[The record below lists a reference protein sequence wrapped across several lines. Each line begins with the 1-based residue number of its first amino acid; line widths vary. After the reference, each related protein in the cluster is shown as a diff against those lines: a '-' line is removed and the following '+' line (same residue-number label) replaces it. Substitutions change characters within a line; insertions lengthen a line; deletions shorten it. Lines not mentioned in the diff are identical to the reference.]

1 MSKYR
6 IAAALLAAAFLI
18 ATASAASAAE
28 VEAGSVYCFT
38 QSDFSDAEENTLT
51 GVCVT
56 DVPEAAVGTLML
68 GTRVVR
74 EGDILTAGQVAE
86 MTFSSVG
93 SEDDVVVS
101 VGYLPIYESYVAP
114 HTSMTIAIR
123 GKQNKPPVAQD
134 SAIETYKNLEN
145 SGKLKV
151 KDPEGEPM
159 HFTVTRQPKRG
170 TVTIRED
177 GSFVYTPKKNKVGVD
192 SFTFTATD
200 PAGNVSR
207 EATVTITILKPT
219 DAKQY
224 TDTRGADCRFTA
236 EWMKNTGVFVAE
248 CVGGENCFQPE
259 KTVTRGEFVT
269 MLVKALEIP
278 VEEEISLTNDYGE
291 IPDWLKP
298 YLAAAV
304 RSGLTSGLGAGETF
318 GANEPITGG
327 EAAVMIQ
334 NALDLSRESTET
346 VMASESQEEDV
357 FSESVAV
364 LAENGISLTA
374 DAPLSR
380 KDAGNSLYLA
390 SELAERAAGM
400 QVLRAE

>member
-38 QSDFSDAEENTLT
+38 QADFSDAEENTLT

-93 SEDDVVVS
+93 SEDDAVVS

-114 HTSMTIAIR
+114 RTSMTIAIR

-291 IPDWLKP
+291 MPDWLKP
-298 YLAAAV
+298 YL
-304 RSGLTSGLGAGETF
+304 
-318 GANEPITGG
+318 
-327 EAAVMIQ
+327 
-334 NALDLSRESTET
+334 
-346 VMASESQEEDV
+346 
-357 FSESVAV
+357 
-364 LAENGISLTA
+364 SLIHI
-374 DAPLSR
+374 
-380 KDAGNSLYLA
+380 
-390 SELAERAAGM
+390 
-400 QVLRAE
+400 